1 MHSGRK
7 QITDSLRRDV
17 EGGVE
22 GREEEPR
29 SDGYVH
35 YLDCGDGFVDIFIC
49 QNTSDCTL

>member
-1 MHSGRK
+1 MYSGRK
-7 QITDSLRRDV
+7 QITDSLQREE

-22 GREEEPR
+22 GRFG

-35 YLDCGDGFVDIFIC
+35 YLDCGDGFMGIFVR